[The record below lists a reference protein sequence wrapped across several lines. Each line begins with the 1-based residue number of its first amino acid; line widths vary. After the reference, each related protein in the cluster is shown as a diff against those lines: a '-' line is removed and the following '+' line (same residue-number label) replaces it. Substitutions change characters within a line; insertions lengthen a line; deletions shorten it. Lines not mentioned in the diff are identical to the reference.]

1 MNSNKIEPDHSVWSS
16 ETPAWRGGERDAATG
31 LTRWHAEKGPL
42 CLDVGPADWRAYR
55 TLRLRVGCA
64 RATGA
69 RVRLVV
75 LGCEEELLGWTTFVA
90 DWQGERDLSFPLSAF
105 EPRGD
110 AERWHLVH
118 MLRLSCEQAGPSPTT
133 LTLGTVEVTASLA

>member
-16 ETPAWRGGERDAATG
+16 ETPAWRGVALAAATG
-31 LTRWHAEKGPL
+31 LTRWHAEQGPL
-42 CLDVGPADWRAYR
+42 SLDVGPADWRAFR
-55 TLRLRVGCA
+55 TLKLRVGCVQV
-64 RATGA
+64 TGA

-75 LGCEEELLGWTTFVA
+75 LGCEEELLGWTTFAA
-90 DWQGERDLSFPLSAF
+90 DWQGEKDLSFPLSAF

-133 LTLGTVEVTASLA
+133 LTLGTVEVTAGLV